1 MHVLAET
8 FYMRLRSPSILII
21 TCLTCLG
28 SDLSSASAITHSL
41 TSEIKI
47 ASASFNDTTQRSI
60 LRPGSIGREVKALQS
75 QLKDLGYYHD
85 LIDGLYGGNTSLA
98 VSKFQ
103 QTRGLIADGVFGTT
117 TQVILEP
124 IVKKKLLLSSTT
136 SVTTNKSGKQK
147 GGESGLVWWSLVGI
161 GGLGMVGALLYLMKW
176 YGEVKKVPNLETS
189 DPETYDQN
197 YTNQVKPS
205 LKKLDST
212 TGLSNNPVFTSQ
224 QEATSPPAK
233 KLFSSET
240 TTHLAKVNIVDE
252 LINDLRHPEPV
263 QRRKAIWD
271 LGQQGDSR
279 AIQPLVELMTDSD
292 SRQRSLIL
300 AALAEIGIRT
310 LKPMN
315 HALAISLQD
324 ESPQVRQNAIRDLT
338 RVYDSM
344 AQISQMLS
352 HAVQDPDA
360 EVQATARYA
369 LSQMNRIRPLPPQRI
384 DEIER
389 KGENRQQKNS

>member
-1 MHVLAET
+1 
-8 FYMRLRSPSILII
+8 MRLRSSSILII

-28 SDLSSASAITHSL
+28 CDPSSAGATTHSL

-47 ASASFNDTTQRSI
+47 ASVSSKDTFQQSI
-60 LRPGSIGREVKALQS
+60 LRPGSTGGEVKVLQS
-75 QLKDLGYYHD
+75 KLKELGYYD
-85 LIDGLYGGNTSLA
+85 GLIDGQYGSNTSLA

-103 QTRGLIADGVFGTT
+103 KTKGLIADGVFGTT
-117 TQVILEP
+117 TQEILEP
-124 IVKKKLLLSSTT
+124 TVKKKLLLSSAT
-136 SVTTNKSGKQK
+136 STTTNKSAKQE
-147 GGESGLVWWSLVGI
+147 GEPRGLVWWSLVGI
-161 GGLGMVGALLYLMKW
+161 GVLGIVGALLYLVKW
-176 YGEVKKVPNLETS
+176 YGEVKKFPSLGIS
-189 DPETYDQN
+189 DYKTYHQN
-197 YTNQVKPS
+197 HTNQVKPS
-205 LKKLDST
+205 SKELDPTLDT
-212 TGLSNNPVFTSQ
+212 TTDEISNSSAFISPR
-224 QEATSPPAK
+224 EATSPPTE
-233 KLFSSET
+233 LFSSDT

-252 LINDLRHPEPV
+252 LINDLDHPDPI

-279 AIQPLVELMTDSD
+279 AIQPLVELMTHTDSQ
-292 SRQRSLIL
+292 QRSLIL
-300 AALAEIGIRT
+300 AALTEIGART

-315 HALAISLQD
+315 HALAVSLQD

-369 LSQMNRIRPLPPQRI
+369 LSQMNRIRALPPQEI
-384 DEIER
+384 DEKKA
-389 KGENRQQKNS
+389 KGENHQPENL